1 MLLSFCKKT
10 SLCIANGRY
19 GSDKMVG
26 NFTCTTSRG
35 RSLVDYVL
43 ANKYIL
49 DKTESFDIG
58 EPNILSDHH
67 LVSFSLLTHLPSDCN
82 EDAPIKQEHA
92 DYKYQWDCSKRKII
106 LSS

>member
-1 MLLSFCKKT
+1 
-10 SLCIANGRY
+10 
-19 GSDKMVG
+19 MVG

-49 DKTESFDIG
+49 DKIESFDIG

-67 LVSFSLLTHLPSDCN
+67 LVSFSLSTHLPSDCN
-82 EDAPIKQEHA
+82 EDAPCKQEHA
-92 DYKYQWDCSKRKII
+92 DYK
-106 LSS
+106 